1 MTEARIPLV
10 TGATGY
16 IGGRLIQ
23 RLVETGHQP
32 RALARDP
39 ARLVGRPWAGAIDVI
54 VGDILRYDSL
64 LPALQGISTAYY
76 LVHSMHFGRDFRER
90 DMRGAINFARAA
102 AAAGVERI
110 VYLGGLAPPRG
121 KLSAHMG
128 SRLEVGLALRAYGT
142 PVTEFRAGIVVG
154 SGSASFEMI
163 RYLTERMPIMICPIW
178 THSPIQPICIR
189 NVVDY
194 LVAALELPAEAPPI
208 IEIGGPEVLT
218 YASMLRGYA
227 HVRGLRRWIIP
238 LPVFSP
244 ALCAFV
250 VNMITPVPSA
260 VARPLIESMRHEVIV
275 HDPAARQFFPEV
287 RLIGYEHSLELALA
301 HLEAQ
306 DVKTRWTDAL
316 ASTSRSGKPTP
327 FTMHEGMIV
336 ERRTAEVSAPP
347 ATVFRAFAGLGGS
360 RGWLYADWTWQ
371 LRGLLDRLVGGVG
384 LSRGRRDPDHLRQG
398 DVLDFWRV
406 ERIEE
411 GRMLLLHLEARNPG
425 RMWLSFEVDARP
437 IDGSTLTQVIYFAP
451 KGLAGMLYWHSLY
464 PLHRRI
470 FSGLVEAVARRA
482 VSLSRMHPE
491 WTGPRRSARE
501 A

>member
-1 MTEARIPLV
+1 MSEARIPLV

-23 RLVETGHQP
+23 RLVETGHRA
-32 RALARDP
+32 RALVRDP
-39 ARLVGRPWAGAIDVI
+39 ARLTGRPWAGAVDAVTGDV
-54 VGDILRYDSL
+54 LRYDTL
-64 LPALQGISTAYY
+64 QNALHGTSVAYY
-76 LVHSMHFGRDFRER
+76 LVHSMQSGRGFRER
-90 DMRGAINFARAA
+90 DIQGAINFARAA
-102 AAAGVERI
+102 SEAGVERI
-110 VYLGGLAPPRG
+110 VYLGGLAPPHG
-121 KLSAHMG
+121 HLSAHMG
-128 SRLEVGLALRAYGT
+128 SRLEVGMALRAYGT

-154 SGSASFEMI
+154 SGSISFEMI

-194 LVAALELPAEAPPI
+194 LVSALELPAEAPPI

-218 YASMLRGYA
+218 YAKMLRGYA
-227 HVRGLRRWIIP
+227 RVRGLQRWIIP

-244 ALCAFV
+244 AVCAFV
-250 VNMITPVPSA
+250 VNMITPVPSG
-260 VARPLIESMRHEVIV
+260 VARPLIESMRHEVVV
-275 HDPAARQFFPEV
+275 HDEIACQLFPEV
-287 RLIGYEHSLELALA
+287 RLIGYERSLELALG

-306 DVKTRWTDAL
+306 DVKTRWSDAL
-316 ASTSRSGKPTP
+316 ASTVHQAKPTA

-336 ERRTAEVSAPP
+336 ERRTAEVTAPP
-347 ATVFRAFAGLGGS
+347 EPVFHAFTGLGGS

-406 ERIEE
+406 ERVEE
-411 GRMLLLHLEARNPG
+411 GRMLMLRLEARNPG
-425 RMWLSFEVDARP
+425 RMWLSFEVEP
-437 IDGSTLTQVIYFAP
+437 TTIDRSRLTQVIYFAP
-451 KGLAGMLYWHSLY
+451 KGLVGLIYWYSLY
-464 PLHRRI
+464 PLHKRI
-470 FSGLVEAVARRA
+470 FSGLVRALARRA

-491 WTGPRRSARE
+491 WSRTRRFAGRV
-501 A
+501 